1 MKAIGWTA
9 YGDPDVLKLIEIEK
23 PSPKNHEVLI
33 RIHATT
39 VTTGDCRLRGLKVP
53 FGMRFPT
60 RLAFGIIK
68 PRKLIP
74 GMDFSGEVESV
85 GNKVGKFKEG
95 DRVFG
100 TTGMNLGANAEYAC
114 IDENNAIL
122 QIPDSLSH
130 KNAVSLI
137 FGGLT
142 AIHFL
147 RDKVEIKN
155 GDRVLIN
162 GASGAVGTASIQIA
176 KYYGAEVTGICS
188 SKNHELAKSL
198 GADNVIDYTKEEFY
212 ENGKL
217 YDVILDTVGNLSLL
231 TCQKSLTESGR
242 AILISAGLGTILQSL
257 INKKL
262 VCGVAGESKESLGF
276 LIELVNSKKLIP
288 VIDSTYPLEK
298 TAEAH
303 RYVDKGHKKGNVVLT
318 AIN

>member
-9 YGDPDVLKLIEIEK
+9 YGEPDVLKLIDIEK
-23 PSPKNHEVLI
+23 PSPKNNEVLI
-33 RIHATT
+33 RIHATA

-53 FGMRFPT
+53 FGMRFLT
-60 RLAFGIIK
+60 RLAFGITK
-68 PRKLIP
+68 PRKMIS
-74 GMDFSGEVESV
+74 GMDFSGEVEYV
-85 GNKVGKFKEG
+85 GNKVCKFKEG

-100 TTGMNLGANAEYAC
+100 TTGMKLGANAEYAC

-122 QIPDSLSH
+122 QIPDSLTY

-147 RDKVEIKN
+147 RDKVKIKN

-176 KYYGAEVTGICS
+176 KYYGADVTGICS
-188 SKNHELAKSL
+188 SKNHELAKLL
-198 GADNVIDYTKEEFY
+198 GADNMIDYTKEEFY
-212 ENGKL
+212 ENGKS
-217 YDVILDTVGNLSLL
+217 YDVILDTVGNLSFI
-231 TCQKSLTESGR
+231 TCQNTLTKTGR
-242 AILISAGLGTILQSL
+242 AVLINVGLGTILQSL

-262 VCGVAGESKESLGF
+262 VCGIAGESKESLSF
-276 LIELVNSKKLIP
+276 LIKLVNSKKLTP
-288 VIDSTYPLEK
+288 VIDIVYPLEK

-303 RYVDKGHKKGNVVLT
+303 RYVDKGHKKGNVILT
-318 AIN
+318 TFN